1 MELNHLE
8 IDVLK
13 KALRVLKDVETEQ
26 AYINGFPAK
35 YAETK
40 IEYINNVMKKLN
52 EAQKDLEWKK
62 TLNRM
67 SYNRLSEIL
76 G

>member
-13 KALRVLKDVETEQ
+13 KALRILKDVETEQ

-40 IEYINNVMKKLN
+40 IEYINSIMKKLN
-52 EAQKDLEWKK
+52 GVQKDLEWEKPLYE
-62 TLNRM
+62 T
-67 SYNRLSEIL
+67 SYNRLSEFL